1 MRRYIIGALLA
12 ATLAT
17 PCIAEEFVVT
27 MSGASYQPSE
37 ISAALGDSIKFV
49 NDGTADHNVFS
60 PTAGFAFD
68 LGKQEP
74 GTEKQF
80 VLRTAGKFDVECVF
94 HSNMQ
99 LSLEVQG

>member
-1 MRRYIIGALLA
+1 MRSFIIGASLTV
-12 ATLAT
+12 TLVT
-17 PCIAEEFVVT
+17 PCIAEEIVVT
-27 MSGASYQPSE
+27 MSGATYQPAQ
-37 ISAALGDSIKFV
+37 ITAALGDSIKFV
-49 NDGTADHNVFS
+49 NDGAADHNVFS

-74 GTEKQF
+74 RTEKEF